1 MNTTLAIAARRS
13 IRKFEDRPIP
23 DEILRAILTAGMQ
36 APSASNRQ
44 PWRFLVVTGDE
55 RAEMVRTMRRGL
67 TNAKAA
73 GIALGSSQR
82 SAEIM
87 GEAPATVFAI
97 NPDGL
102 HPWLTR
108 SIEQVFTDMADL
120 QSIGA
125 AIQNM
130 LLAALELGV
139 GSLWICDVFYAYGE
153 LQEWLAEPGQMIAAV
168 AFGYPAE
175 NPDAR
180 PRLPLE
186 KVARWKR

>member
-1 MNTTLAIAARRS
+1 VNTTLAIAARRS